1 MKYLVLLCDG
11 MADYKLAELS
21 DKTPMEKAKKPTMDL
36 LAKDSLCGTVLNVPE
51 GMVPESDTANM
62 AILSFDPKIYSKGR
76 SPLEAVSMGIA
87 MQPEETIASP
97 DASPSSP
104 SIRLNA
110 LMITITQMNWN
121 RRDR

>member
-1 MKYLVLLCDG
+1 MYRR
-11 MADYKLAELS
+11 
-21 DKTPMEKAKKPTMDL
+21 KPRQAPARISMQ
-36 LAKDSLCGTVLNVPE
+36 
-51 GMVPESDTANM
+51 TASAFGPPTRMNQ
-62 AILSFDPKIYSKGR
+62 
-76 SPLEAVSMGIA
+76 IA